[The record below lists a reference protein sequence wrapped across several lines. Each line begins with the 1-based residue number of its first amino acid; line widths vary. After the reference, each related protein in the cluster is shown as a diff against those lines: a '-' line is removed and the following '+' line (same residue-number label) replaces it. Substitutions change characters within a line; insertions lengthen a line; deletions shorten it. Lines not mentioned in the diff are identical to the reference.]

1 MSLHDRLRA
10 LEQTAEAASITVAA
24 LRQQITALVSEA
36 EHGEQVARATEA
48 VQPAPMFYGGF
59 GDDRPDTAPL
69 KVEKSHDAS
78 TKQKPASRRP

>member
-36 EHGEQVARATEA
+36 EHGEQVARAEA
-48 VQPAPMFYGGF
+48 VQPAPQFYGGF
-59 GDDRPDTAPL
+59 ADPAQAPL
-69 KVEKSHDAS
+69 RVEKTHDAS
-78 TKQKPASRRP
+78 SKQKPASRRP

>member
-36 EHGEQVARATEA
+36 EHEEMVERSAPPA
-48 VQPAPMFYGGF
+48 VQFYGGF